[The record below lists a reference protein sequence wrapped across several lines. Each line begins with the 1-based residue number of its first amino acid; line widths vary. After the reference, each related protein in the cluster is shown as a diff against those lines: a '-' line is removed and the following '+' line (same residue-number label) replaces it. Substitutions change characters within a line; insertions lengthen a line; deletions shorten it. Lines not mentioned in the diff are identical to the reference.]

1 VSAPARLARAISD
14 PIGLIVELVAA
25 VEGELTPQR
34 IRAVAT
40 AVATGRAKSRR
51 LAAALAERP
60 GVLADGRSP
69 AARAIGELLLA
80 LRQAGATAVSPPR
93 CAECGKQLRSFQR
106 RAQHWYCAVCGPR
119 PEPCA
124 VCGNTRVV
132 ASRDRAAEP
141 RCRQCPDTDS
151 RDPIAVIHTLI
162 AALDPHTDRETV
174 AAAVRRSAP
183 RPSYQQKL
191 AWALETQP
199 ALLTGHGHLAPL
211 RAVPRLLDLLHAA
224 GVAGITR
231 PTCPGCNRV
240 VRIDKPLDG
249 MRVCRTCIAHSRRQ
263 QCARCGAR
271 REPVTRDDQHRP
283 LCANCFITDP
293 ANLETC
299 LHCGRRRPVGHRT
312 RHGPLCT
319 SCPALPVATCSI
331 CGQSTPCGISRAT
344 GLPWCPACQQR
355 SAACSACG
363 HVSAIVSGTLTTP
376 RCGGCTA
383 PAPWRDCPTCSDPD
397 HPNPGQCARCLI
409 NRRLEELMGPATD
422 ALPPGLHA
430 LRRDIA
436 TTEHPITAMRWLTKP
451 SIAPVLSDLAAG
463 RIRLTHEALD
473 ELPNSQPIAHLRQ
486 TLVAVGALPDR
497 DELMVRLEAFLAD
510 LLASQHDPQRRR
522 LLHQYLI
529 WHLVR
534 RLRGRNNG
542 RPTTRPQSLMI
553 RRLARGAVAFLDWL
567 AAHDLTLESCQ
578 QADLDRWRTDE
589 SATYREEA
597 GRLIR
602 WAHTSKLTTT
612 HVASTKWNGPAQ
624 LLDHQHRWDTARRLL
639 HDDDLK
645 PEVSLPRFAGD
656 FQTRFDLVNRG
667 RKSSW
672 QPPRST
678 PTSCV
683 SGPCVCTASRIPGR

>member
-14 PIGLIVELVAA
+14 PIGLIVELVAV

-40 AVATGRAKSRR
+40 AVAPGRAKSRR

-119 PEPCA
+119 PQPCA

-162 AALDPHTDRETV
+162 AALDPHTDRQTV

-211 RAVPRLLDLLHAA
+211 RAIPRLLDLLHAA

-271 REPVTRDDQHRP
+271 REPVTREAQHRP

-293 ANLETC
+293 ANLQTC

-312 RHGPLCT
+312 RHGPLCP
-319 SCPALPVATCSI
+319 SCPPLPVATCSI

-363 HVSAIVSGTLTTP
+363 RQKAIVSGTLTTP
-376 RCGGCTA
+376 RCDDCTA
-383 PAPWRDCPTCSDPD
+383 PAPWHDCP
-397 HPNPGQCARCLI
+397 
-409 NRRLEELMGPATD
+409 PA
-422 ALPPGLHA
+422 
-430 LRRDIA
+430 A
-436 TTEHPITAMRWLTKP
+436 T
-451 SIAPVLSDLAAG
+451 
-463 RIRLTHEALD
+463 
-473 ELPNSQPIAHLRQ
+473 
-486 TLVAVGALPDR
+486 
-497 DELMVRLEAFLAD
+497 
-510 LLASQHDPQRRR
+510 
-522 LLHQYLI
+522 
-529 WHLVR
+529 
-534 RLRGRNNG
+534 
-542 RPTTRPQSLMI
+542 PTTRTRASAP
-553 RRLARGAVAFLDWL
+553 AV
-567 AAHDLTLESCQ
+567 S
-578 QADLDRWRTDE
+578 
-589 SATYREEA
+589 
-597 GRLIR
+597 
-602 WAHTSKLTTT
+602 
-612 HVASTKWNGPAQ
+612 STG
-624 LLDHQHRWDTARRLL
+624 
-639 HDDDLK
+639 
-645 PEVSLPRFAGD
+645 
-656 FQTRFDLVNRG
+656 
-667 RKSSW
+667 
-672 QPPRST
+672 
-678 PTSCV
+678 
-683 SGPCVCTASRIPGR
+683 ASRS